1 MIREYLYNTWRIS
14 VKKWEY
20 KCVFIAGTDARIEKI
35 LNDYGKDG
43 WELVCINFIW
53 SYYFKRAY
61 ITPY

>member
-1 MIREYLYNTWRIS
+1 M
-14 VKKWEY
+14 KKWEY

-53 SYYFKRAY
+53 SYYFKREL
-61 ITPY
+61 I